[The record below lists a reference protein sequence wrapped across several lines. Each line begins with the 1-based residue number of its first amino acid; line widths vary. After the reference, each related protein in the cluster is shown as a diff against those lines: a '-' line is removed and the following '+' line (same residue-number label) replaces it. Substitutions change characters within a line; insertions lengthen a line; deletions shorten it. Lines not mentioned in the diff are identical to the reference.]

1 MAKNTSTNFRNIA
14 NTFSETEKE
23 ETLETTPS
31 VNPVE
36 TTEIPEPEPVQEDV
50 EKKEESEPVVEKE
63 PEKPVVEE
71 KTEEEPVSLSKNDA
85 LDVTFLKG
93 VSRQKRIVTV
103 DRIMNIIKSQI
114 TQIGIYFNGTG
125 VAVNFIKFFEKNY
138 LGYGIPETLKRY
150 TISKLKKVN
159 KLSR

>member
-1 MAKNTSTNFRNIA
+1 MAKNTSTNFRDIA
-14 NTFSETEKE
+14 NTFSETENE
-23 ETLETTPS
+23 ETLETTQS
-31 VNPVE
+31 ENPVE
-36 TTEIPEPEPVQEDV
+36 TTEIPETEPVQEDV
-50 EKKEESEPVVEKE
+50 EKKEESDPVVKEEPVEPVVEE
-63 PEKPVVEE
+63 IEK
-71 KTEEEPVSLSKNDA
+71 EPVSMSKNDA
-85 LDVTFLKG
+85 LDITFIKG

-114 TQIGIYFNGTG
+114 TQIGIYFNGAG

-150 TISKLKKVN
+150 TVSKLKKVN

>member
-1 MAKNTSTNFRNIA
+1 MAKNTSTNFRDVA
-14 NTFSETEKE
+14 NTFSETENE

-31 VNPVE
+31 ETPVE
-36 TTEIPEPEPVQEDV
+36 TTEIPKTEPVQEDV
-50 EKKEESEPVVEKE
+50 EKKEESEPVVKE
-63 PEKPVVEE
+63 EPKEPVVEKE
-71 KTEEEPVSLSKNDA
+71 TEEEPVSMSKNDA
-85 LDVTFLKG
+85 LDVTFIKG

-103 DRIMNIIKSQI
+103 DRLMNIIKSQI

-150 TISKLKKVN
+150 TVSKLKKVN

>member
-1 MAKNTSTNFRNIA
+1 MAKNTSTNFRDIA
-14 NTFSETEKE
+14 NTFSETENE
-23 ETLETTPS
+23 ETLETTQS
-31 VNPVE
+31 ENPVE
-36 TTEIPEPEPVQEDV
+36 TTEIPETEPVQEDV
-50 EKKEESEPVVEKE
+50 ENKEESEPVVEEE

-71 KTEEEPVSLSKNDA
+71 IEEEPVSMSKNDA
-85 LDVTFLKG
+85 LDVTFIKG

-114 TQIGIYFNGTG
+114 TQIGIYFNGAG

>member
-1 MAKNTSTNFRNIA
+1 MAKNTSTNFRDIA
-14 NTFSETEKE
+14 NTFSETENE
-23 ETLETTPS
+23 ETLETTLS
-31 VNPVE
+31 ETPVE
-36 TTEIPEPEPVQEDV
+36 TTEIPKTEPVQEDV
-50 EKKEESEPVVEKE
+50 EKKEESEPVVKE
-63 PEKPVVEE
+63 EPKEPVVEE
-71 KTEEEPVSLSKNDA
+71 TKEEPVSMSKNDA

-103 DRIMNIIKSQI
+103 DRLMNIIKSQI
-114 TQIGIYFNGTG
+114 TQIGIYFNGAG

-150 TISKLKKVN
+150 TVSKLKKVN

>member
-103 DRIMNIIKSQI
+103 DRIMNIIKNR
-114 TQIGIYFNGTG
+114 YL
-125 VAVNFIKFFEKNY
+125 NFHNLKFENI
-138 LGYGIPETLKRY
+138 LLP
-150 TISKLKKVN
+150 N
-159 KLSR
+159 SREQYHFRKMHYEGG

>member
-1 MAKNTSTNFRNIA
+1 MAKNTSTNFRDIA
-14 NTFSETEKE
+14 NTFSETENE

-31 VNPVE
+31 ETPVE
-36 TTEIPEPEPVQEDV
+36 TTEIPKTEPVQEDV
-50 EKKEESEPVVEKE
+50 EKKEESEPVVKE
-63 PEKPVVEE
+63 EPKEPVVEE
-71 KTEEEPVSLSKNDA
+71 TKEEPVSMSKNDA

-103 DRIMNIIKSQI
+103 DRLMNIIKSQI
-114 TQIGIYFNGTG
+114 TQIGIYFNGAG

-150 TISKLKKVN
+150 TVSKLKKVN